1 MQRVGVQ
8 TELGQEG
15 PSASNLLSQGEW
27 KFPGLGRSSN
37 LAGQQIP
44 ERKPGQ
50 NLTKEGCSL
59 SMASMGGGYTHSS
72 CQEVRALTGICNQDS
87 NLGEGTY

>member
-27 KFPGLGRSSN
+27 KFPALGRSSN

-44 ERKPGQ
+44 EKKARPKPH
-50 NLTKEGCSL
+50 EGRVQSEHGL
-59 SMASMGGGYTHSS
+59 HGWGLYPQLLPGGAGFDRDL
-72 CQEVRALTGICNQDS
+72 QPGL
-87 NLGEGTY
+87 